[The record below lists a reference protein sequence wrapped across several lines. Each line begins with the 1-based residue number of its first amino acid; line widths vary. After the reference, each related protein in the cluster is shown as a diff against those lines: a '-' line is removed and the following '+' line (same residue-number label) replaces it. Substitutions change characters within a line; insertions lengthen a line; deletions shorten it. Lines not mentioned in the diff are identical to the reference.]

1 MKGISSAVGFVAK
14 LKPEI
19 RLAQAISEFGASLN
33 TQNQRT
39 RFKNLQSQS
48 PPDPDDIIRLT
59 EEINRDGARAH
70 RSWRPYGTRLV
81 AILERMRQFAPI
93 GDVLVGGSQNLIAC
107 GVWAVV
113 RLSLETSLSFLSYFE
128 NVTSMMLRLGRSLSL
143 HKDFAMLFPKCSKL
157 QSYMCE
163 YTIVMVNICAKIV
176 HNCAK
181 SALSQLA
188 ASLTST
194 FDATFKPFESDL
206 ATWAQSIEKRVTV
219 LLAKSDLQSQASVLD
234 RFNRL
239 QVTMSQ
245 ESASREKKERK
256 HMLLTSLC
264 PDQGEFNLIWR
275 RERRRGTS
283 TWMYGQDAY
292 KGWLSSTF
300 WSILWLKGNLG
311 SGKTVAMASVAGH
324 LISAAATMEPQ
335 GAVTVSYFF
344 CQSGNSKTLTATAL
358 LGSIVGQA
366 LQNPALEE
374 SFMSFLAGAE
384 ITPDTCTRLEEYVEI
399 LVSATPSNW
408 RGIFVLDGLDEMP
421 TDEVDDVFR
430 QLRRLGDRRR
440 VHLLCSSRPTSQC
453 YSIAN
458 SYMDVKWTLSME
470 TADRSDEIRAYI
482 TAEISKWNGIRTLPT
497 ALERLVEE
505 QLLAGCQ
512 GMYLWLSLQIEDI
525 CPKYTQELRSD
536 AEILDILGNLPK
548 DLPEAFDKALSRMCD
563 DRYGSKL
570 FKLVLSAEPPL
581 NMDELRVACNVEP
594 GNTKWDNSTLSR
606 SGKALISAYG
616 GSLLDIDEEDLRVR
630 FIHYSVP
637 LHLTAPSSDPR
648 TRIFHFGLSEA
659 ERMLG
664 AVCVTY
670 LNYSVF
676 ENRISTAQKVSF
688 GRVPQTTAGSVM
700 QSEASRKAFT
710 LLAKYRR
717 QRDVKVDLEKL
728 SFELQ
733 NERWRVHDDVHLFL
747 DYAKN
752 HWLLSSRNIW
762 EDTHGLHQLWRN
774 LMTNP
779 NVLASLPWTSTFE
792 GTTWALR
799 NDHATLFQDYIHSV
813 DEINFRKALSA
824 AESVASTRPPKIRIK
839 GIGLGWFAPLYI
851 VQPDFKARILQAF
864 IELGCK
870 PYSPTRAV
878 SPSPY
883 LRGLLLEENAKHL
896 IVATLRSSSR
906 APEMERCIIFLAN
919 YLEDPNMTV
928 DDQSTILH
936 LAIESGCLSLAFELL
951 SKGANPNNGRNAR
964 GHPSPLQIA
973 VHHNFIDLAQRLV
986 ELGADPDVDFEDG
999 LPLIFLAI
1007 KSSYWGLFHALLL
1020 RDPFSGDQRHEPSF
1034 DAASHYI
1041 CKMPFDPQFSVPAL
1055 LALFQRGANIN
1066 LRNEAGETPLLLAIR
1081 EGSRELMNEL
1091 FQYGADPTI
1100 GDNIGIRPLHYAEDA
1115 YTIRYL
1121 LQRGASLNAATN
1133 RDQVT
1138 ALMVAAHRGRAEAV
1152 DALLNEGANPD
1163 PCLNTHTHVIAREIG
1178 VLDLQPEAKAHGPY
1192 RPGGAAFDLCCWR
1205 LEQELGNVW
1214 GNAFAFGARSKTE
1227 ICSDLVSTIAEF
1239 LKHGVGPQPQYS
1251 ATLARLGE
1259 NLSRGVVLPRWLGDM
1274 VGLSR
1279 DVDYVLQLINAAR
1292 TGEAFERGHHSIS
1305 S

>member
-1 MKGISSAVGFVAK
+1 MKGLSSAVGFAAK

-19 RLAQAISEFGASLN
+19 RLAQAISEFGASLSN
-33 TQNQRT
+33 QNQHT

-48 PPDPDDIIRLT
+48 PPDPDDIIGLT

-163 YTIVMVNICAKIV
+163 YTIVIVNICAKIV

-194 FDATFKPFESDL
+194 FDATFKPLESDL

-245 ESASREKKERK
+245 ESANREKKKRK

-283 TWMYGQDAY
+283 TWMYGQDTY

-311 SGKTVAMASVAGH
+311 SGKTVAMASVAAH

-344 CQSGNSKTLTATAL
+344 CQSGNSKTLSATAL

-366 LQNPALEE
+366 LQNPTLEA
-374 SFMSFLAGAE
+374 SFMSFLSGAE

-430 QLRRLGDRRR
+430 QLRRLGDHRR

-482 TAEISKWNGIRTLPT
+482 MAEISKWNRIRTLPT
-497 ALERLVEE
+497 SLEKLVEE

-512 GMYLWLSLQIEDI
+512 GMFLWLSLQIEDI
-525 CPKYTQELRSD
+525 CPRYTQELRSD

-548 DLPEAFDKALSRMCD
+548 DLPEAFDKALSRMRD

-570 FKLVLSAEPPL
+570 FKLVSSAEPPL

-594 GNTKWDNSTLSR
+594 GNTNWDNSTLSR

-637 LHLTAPSSDPR
+637 LHLTTPSSDPK
-648 TRIFHFGLSEA
+648 TSIFHFDLSEA

-688 GRVPQTTAGSVM
+688 GQVPQTTAGSVM
-700 QSEASRKAFT
+700 QSEVSRKAFT

-717 QRDVKVDLEKL
+717 QRDAKVDLEKL
-728 SFELQ
+728 SYELQ

-747 DYAKN
+747 DYAKDQ
-752 HWLLSSRNIW
+752 WLLSSRNIW
-762 EDTHGLHQLWRN
+762 KDAHNGLLKLWRN
-774 LMTNP
+774 AMTNP
-779 NVLASLPWTSTFE
+779 SFSASLPWTSVLE
-792 GTTWALR
+792 AATWALR
-799 NDHATLFQDYIHSV
+799 NDHATLFQNYLHSE
-813 DEINFRKALSA
+813 DQIDFRDALSA
-824 AESVASTRPPKIRIK
+824 AVSAASTRPPEIRIT
-839 GIGLGWFAPLYI
+839 GEGLGWFAPLYI
-851 VQPDFKARILQAF
+851 VQPYFQANILRAF
-864 IELGCK
+864 IELGCQ
-870 PYSPTRAV
+870 PFSPTQSE
-878 SPSPY
+878 SPSLY
-883 LRGLLLEENAKHL
+883 LRGFSLKESVERHIVDSL
-896 IVATLRSSSR
+896 IPASR
-906 APEMERCIIFLAN
+906 PPEMERYIIFLVN
-919 YLEDPNMTV
+919 YLEDPNMV
-928 DDQSTILH
+928 VLYQGTILH
-936 LAIESGCLSLAFELL
+936 EAIKSGYISLAFELL
-951 SKGANPNNGRNAR
+951 SRGADPNGRHAS
-964 GHPSPLQIA
+964 GHPSPLQLS
-973 VHHNFIDLAQRLV
+973 VKHNFMGLAQRLV
-986 ELGADPDVDFEDG
+986 ELGADTNIDFEDG

-1007 KSSYWGLFHALLL
+1007 DSSNWGLFHALLL
-1020 RDPFSGDQRHEPSF
+1020 RDTFLVDHRYGSSF
-1034 DAASHYI
+1034 ETASHYI
-1041 CKMPFDPQFSVPAL
+1041 CKRPPDVQFSVAAL
-1055 LALFQRGANIN
+1055 LALAQRGADMN
-1066 LRNEAGETPLLLAIR
+1066 LGDEAGETPLILALRAGLREPINVLL
-1081 EGSRELMNEL
+1081 
-1091 FQYGADPTI
+1091 QYGADPTI
-1100 GDNIGIRPLHYAEDA
+1100 GDNIGFRPLHYAEDA
-1115 YTIRYL
+1115 YTIQYL
-1121 LQRGASLNAATN
+1121 LQRGASPNAATTS
-1133 RDQVT
+1133 DHIT

-1152 DALLNEGANPD
+1152 DALLNGGANPD
-1163 PCLNTHTHVIAREIG
+1163 LCLNTHVTAGETS
-1178 VLDLQPEAKAHGPY
+1178 VLDWQPNTDGPY
-1192 RPGGAAFDLCCWR
+1192 RSGGAAFDLCCWR

-1214 GNAFAFGARSKTE
+1214 GNDRQAFAFGAQSGTQF
-1227 ICSDLVSTIAEF
+1227 CSDLVSTIAEF
-1239 LKHGVGPQPQYS
+1239 LQHGVGPQPQYS
-1251 ATLARLGE
+1251 ATLARLDE
-1259 NLSRGVVLPRWLGDM
+1259 FLSRGVVLPMWLGDTA
-1274 VGLSR
+1274 GLSR
-1279 DVDYVLQLINAAR
+1279 DLDYVLQLIDAAR
-1292 TGEAFERGHHSIS
+1292 AGEALERGHHSIS